1 MTHFSLQRA
10 GQKDTRLG
18 RISYL
23 THEPP
28 GFAEDRRPG
37 LLFLH
42 GSAERGSDLR
52 LLTRT
57 AIPALLERGKNLPFV
72 TIAPQ
77 CPAQSTWTQWVPAL
91 LDLLD
96 QLVPELAIN
105 EDRLYV
111 TGISMGGYGA
121 WQLAATAP
129 ERFAA
134 LVPICGGG
142 DVAWAP
148 RLKALPTWAFHG
160 ARDPI
165 VSVRESRDMVEALER
180 VGAPV
185 RLTVYDDLEHDCW
198 TRAYDE
204 PELYSWMLGLKRNP
218 RPPVPET
225 AAPRP
230 TDEALH
236 PEQRG

>member
-1 MTHFSLQRA
+1 MAHFSLQRA

-18 RISYL
+18 RLSYL

-28 GFAEDRRPG
+28 GFADDRRPG

-42 GSAERGSDLR
+42 GSAERGSDLK

-57 AIPALLERGKNLPFV
+57 AIPALLERGANLPFV

-77 CPAQSTWTQWVPAL
+77 CPAQSTWTEWTPAL
-91 LDLLD
+91 LDLLE

-105 EDRLYV
+105 ADRLYL

-134 LVPICGGG
+134 LAPICGGG

-148 RLKALPTWAFHG
+148 RLKALSTWAFHG
-160 ARDPI
+160 AQDPI
-165 VSVRESRDMVEALER
+165 VSVNESRAMVEALES
-180 VGAPV
+180 VGASV
-185 RLTVYDDLEHDCW
+185 RLTVYEDLGHDCW
-198 TRAYDE
+198 TRAYED
-204 PELYSWMLGLKRNP
+204 PELYSWMLGIKRSSQP
-218 RPPVPET
+218 LASEP
-225 AAPRP
+225 APFGP
-230 TDEALH
+230 
-236 PEQRG
+236 